1 MDAGSI
7 VYEVDIETR
16 EAIEASE
23 KLTASVDK
31 MDKSL
36 NESERAAKGLKT
48 EMNKTAAAVK
58 KANDET
64 SKASSSMKGFIAII
78 GAFLTLRAAQSI
90 AQLSDVYGQMASRVR
105 NATSSIEEYELVQ
118 SRLLET
124 ANGTYRSLSEAQEV
138 YLATA
143 DVLRDLGYETSQ
155 VLDITDSLSYA
166 FVRDA
171 ARADQARTAMDAYSK
186 ALIKGKIDADGWVS
200 MMNAT
205 PSLIKG
211 IAQATGESEA
221 TIRQLGVTGKLSI
234 EALNEGLRRSRDEN
248 KAFADE
254 MEVSTQDAF
263 TKLTNSMTVFVGKMN
278 ESSGASSIL
287 TDNVALLADAL
298 QDPEVIKAA
307 QDMAGGVVAAI
318 NGIITSTKEV
328 VKFVQWM
335 GEELAYTF
343 KGAAA
348 SDDIVRL
355 EQKLSDV
362 RSAIN
367 NPSERIRFFGDGG
380 VVQYFSRDELEAEA
394 KLIQSQIDEYY
405 KAIDSSSRR
414 SAETTKEVAEV
425 KVAQEKKVKA
435 QIEETAKTSEKA
447 SSDLDKAAQNNIR
460 VIHQLEQQ
468 LLLAALSGEA
478 LANAKAKASL
488 NEFATPE
495 EVERVRQ
502 LSSELYKIEQMQKKK
517 KEKEES
523 KKQSIRDQESVDPR
537 FEAENRFKAEMETLT
552 RLNNEKLIENQ
563 RFLELKT
570 QMEAAHAEELK
581 RIDEERFAAQSM
593 NNQLLIDTMN
603 HVHAAG
609 TQAITGLLSGT
620 NNLTDAMQQLGAG
633 IMHSA
638 VDSLVE
644 MGVQWVKTMI
654 MGKAAQTAAAS
665 AAAASGSAIA
675 TSYAP
680 AASMVSLASYGANA
694 IPAQTGIA
702 ATTAM
707 AQGLAVAGGR
717 QYGGPVEAGKM
728 YRINEN
734 GAPEIYQSASGQQYM
749 MPNSRG
755 QVISNK
761 DATGA
766 GIVNN
771 ITINIDEGGSSTD
784 SGNSSQNA
792 KELANLMKTVCIQ
805 TITEQS
811 RQGGVIWRQRQN
823 GR

>member
-23 KLTASVDK
+23 KVSASLDK
-31 MDKSL
+31 MDKRL
-36 NESERAAKGLKT
+36 NESEKSAKGLKT

-58 KANDET
+58 RANDET
-64 SKASSSMKGFIAII
+64 SKVSSSMKGFIAVV
-78 GAFLTLRAAQSI
+78 GAFLTLRAAQYVS
-90 AQLSDVYGQMASRVR
+90 QLSDVYGQMASRVR

-171 ARADQARTAMDAYSK
+171 TRADQARTAMDAYSK

-234 EALNEGLRRSRDEN
+234 EALNEGLRRSRGEN

-254 MEVSTQDAF
+254 MEVSTKDAF

-318 NGIITSTKEV
+318 NGIITSTKEA

-355 EQKLSDV
+355 ERKLNDV
-362 RSAIN
+362 RGAIN
-367 NPSERIRFFGDGG
+367 NPTERLRFFGDGG

-394 KLIQSQIDEYY
+394 KLIQSQIDDYY
-405 KAIDSSSRR
+405 KNIYKSSKR
-414 SAETTKEVAEV
+414 SAETAKEAAEV
-425 KVAQEKKVKA
+425 KVESEEKVKA
-435 QIEETAKTSEKA
+435 HIEETAKTSEKA
-447 SSDLDKAAQNNIR
+447 SRDLDKSAQNNIK

-488 NEFATPE
+488 NEFAKPE

-502 LSSELYKIEQMQKKK
+502 LSSELYKLEEINKRKGKFGGNADSYITGSSSPLSGGAFDDQYARYEQEAVLEQERYAKQLERL
-517 KEKEES
+517 KEAKELEIQTN
-523 KKQSIRDQESVDPR
+523 KTYQDL
-537 FEAENRFKAEMETLT
+537 EAEM
-552 RLNNEKLIENQ
+552 
-563 RFLELKT
+563 
-570 QMEAAHAEELK
+570 
-581 RIDEERFAAQSM
+581 AQ
-593 NNQLLIDTMN
+593 Q
-603 HVHAAG
+603 HAARME
-609 TQAITGLLSGT
+609 QIEMAKRQVLLS
-620 NNLTDAMQQLGAG
+620 
-633 IMHSA
+633 SA
-638 VDSLVE
+638 ESTF
-644 MGVQWVKTMI
+644 G
-654 MGKAAQTAAAS
+654 
-665 AAAASGSAIA
+665 
-675 TSYAP
+675 
-680 AASMVSLASYGANA
+680 SLASILENAQGRQSSAYRAMFAISKGFAIAQASLNLSSAISQAMADPSAMTPAQKFANMAVVGAAGANLVNE
-694 IPAQTGIA
+694 IA
-702 ATTAM
+702 GAAY
-707 AQGLAVAGGR
+707 GGGR
-717 QYGGPVEAGKM
+717 QYGGPVESGKM

-734 GAPEIYQSASGQQYM
+734 GAPEIYQSANGQQYM
-749 MPNSRG
+749 MPNTRG
-755 QVISNK
+755 EVISNK
-761 DATGA
+761 SATSGS
-766 GIVNN
+766 GITNN
-771 ITINIDEGGSSTD
+771 ITISIDSGGVTSTGDSNAQGKAFADAISAVVSDKIERESRPGGS
-784 SGNSSQNA
+784 
-792 KELANLMKTVCIQ
+792 L
-805 TITEQS
+805 
-811 RQGGVIWRQRQN
+811 WRLNN

>member
-16 EAIEASE
+16 EALEASE

-105 NATSSIEEYELVQ
+105 NATSSIEEYEMVQ
-118 SRLLET
+118 ARLLET

-143 DVLRDLGYETSQ
+143 DVLRDLGYQTSQ
-155 VLDITDSLSYA
+155 VLDIADSLSYA

-355 EQKLSDV
+355 EKKLSDV

-414 SAETTKEVAEV
+414 SAEATKEVAEV

-447 SSDLDKAAQNNIR
+447 SSDLDKTAQHNIK

-488 NEFATPE
+488 NEFAKPE

-502 LSSELYKIEQMQKKK
+502 LSSELYKLEEINKRKGKFGDNADSYITGNADPLSGGAFDDQYARYEQEAVLEQERYAKQLERL
-517 KEKEES
+517 KEAKELEIQTNKS
-523 KKQSIRDQESVDPR
+523 YQDL
-537 FEAENRFKAEMETLT
+537 EAEM
-552 RLNNEKLIENQ
+552 
-563 RFLELKT
+563 
-570 QMEAAHAEELK
+570 
-581 RIDEERFAAQSM
+581 AQ
-593 NNQLLIDTMN
+593 Q
-603 HVHAAG
+603 HAARMK
-609 TQAITGLLSGT
+609 QIEMAKQQVLLSSAESTFGSLASILE
-620 NNLTDAMQQLGAG
+620 NAQGRQSSAYRAMFAISKGFAIAQASLNL
-633 IMHSA
+633 S
-638 VDSLVE
+638 
-644 MGVQWVKTMI
+644 
-654 MGKAAQTAAAS
+654 
-665 AAAASGSAIA
+665 SAIA
-675 TSYAP
+675 QAMADPSAMTP
-680 AASMVSLASYGANA
+680 AQKFANMAVVGAAGANLVNE
-694 IPAQTGIA
+694 IA
-702 ATTAM
+702 GAAY
-707 AQGLAVAGGR
+707 GGGR
-717 QYGGPVEAGKM
+717 LYGGPVAAGKM

-749 MPNSRG
+749 MSNSRG

-811 RQGGVIWRQRQN
+811 KQGGVIWRQRQN